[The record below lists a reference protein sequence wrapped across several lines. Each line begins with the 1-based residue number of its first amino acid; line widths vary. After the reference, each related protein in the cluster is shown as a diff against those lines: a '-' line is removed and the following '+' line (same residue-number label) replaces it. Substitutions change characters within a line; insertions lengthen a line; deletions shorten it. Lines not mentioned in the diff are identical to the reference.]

1 MSNPRRTRTARRTAC
16 RTSRRTARAQI
27 VRVARA
33 RTRLA
38 LALTPI
44 VLCALALGACG
55 DTIQDQP
62 IARSSLEPLIGT
74 QHNPVYWLGSAFR
87 NLAITEAAH
96 DPGGAYTLRY
106 GDCTVGGQYTCV
118 TPLSIVTSPDNSFL
132 PGPATARREL
142 KLRGVRG
149 VVAQQG
155 ATIEIATGG
164 VVVEIQAENPRLA
177 RAAAQAMTPINR
189 AGLPGAPL
197 PPPLPDTGFAA
208 TPLAAQL
215 PPGARLPG
223 R

>member
-1 MSNPRRTRTARRTAC
+1 MRRSLAAALVCLT
-16 RTSRRTARAQI
+16 
-27 VRVARA
+27 
-33 RTRLA
+33 A
-38 LALTPI
+38 LALS
-44 VLCALALGACG
+44 ACG

-62 IARSSLEPLIGT
+62 ISRSALEPMVL
-74 QHNPVYWLGSAFR
+74 QHAYPVYWLGGEFQR
-87 NLAITEAAH
+87 LAITEAAH
-96 DPGGAYTLRY
+96 DPGGAYTIHY
-106 GDCTVGGQYTCV
+106 GDCTRGGQFTCV
-118 TPLSIVTSPDNSFL
+118 SPLSIVTSPDNSFL